1 MRRLLPLFTALA
13 CLLFWGMLPGQ
24 GASASRDVS
33 RGAKAGVNLFALP
46 AATVDDDSQP
56 GCFDASDGASDLAV
70 EMPRAALVQGP
81 ATAMLVRV
89 RLGDRRAATLVGTV
103 VILI

>member
-13 CLLFWGMLPGQ
+13 CLLFWGMLPTQ
-24 GASASRDVS
+24 GVSASRDAS
-33 RGAKAGVNLFALP
+33 RGAKARVNLFALP
-46 AATVDDDSQP
+46 AAAVDGDSQP

-70 EMPRAALVQGP
+70 EMPQAAPVRGP
-81 ATAMLVRV
+81 ATAMPVRV
-89 RLGDRRAATLVGTV
+89 RLGDRRAATLVGIV